1 MFPDKSS
8 FKNSQNFIIL
18 LLLALAGLA
27 IFSNKK
33 TSEKAYKNN
42 YEAFSGLVESYTT
55 GIISRHSPVQVRLAV
70 DIQSVHAKNEE
81 LKEEIFKISP
91 EIKGKAYWVDS
102 RTIEFRPEKSFEAG
116 EFYSVRLELS
126 KIMEVP
132 QKLKE
137 FAFDFE
143 TIKQDFS
150 IEFAGLRSS
159 SANSSAKMR
168 LTGAITTS
176 DMEETAQIEKII
188 KANYDGKSK
197 VSWEHNTESRTH
209 TFTVNDL
216 ERAPVEKS
224 LTIWYDGTPINV
236 RGNKFSKVNVPA
248 KGDFKVIG
256 LRIVQDKEQY
266 VLIQFSDPI
275 RVGQELSGLLGISN
289 TEMPAY
295 TISGSEVKL
304 YPSARLD
311 GNYNVFVNEGI
322 ENFEGKKLSTAFN
335 GNVVFENTEPG
346 VSIPGKGVILP
357 HSGKLLMP
365 FEAVN
370 LNAVDVAIIKIYGNN
385 IPQYLQQNTM
395 DGANSLRQV
404 AKPVKQ
410 ITIRLDADK
419 SVNLHKKNRF
429 MLDIDKLI
437 RTEPGAIY
445 RITIGYRPGY
455 SVYTCKS
462 GEEKSSTS
470 DEEEEGEYYEGEDE
484 YSEDNSSTGFDD
496 DDEFWKRYD
505 NYYPFGYNWNE
516 RDNPCNKSYYNRE
529 RWASRNVLASNIGLI
544 VKQGSSNDL
553 TIAATDILSAT
564 PLEGLSLELLDYQQQ
579 IIGKTISGS
588 DGLAH
593 IDLKR
598 KPYLL
603 VAKRG
608 EERGYLRLDDASSL
622 PLTRFDVGGTQI
634 QKGLKGFIYGERGVW
649 RPGDSIFLTFIL
661 DDKQNKL
668 PKGHPVNFELYN
680 PQGQLF
686 KTIIQNK
693 SINGF
698 YTLKTTTEPTSPT
711 GNWMLKVKAGGAKF
725 EKRIKIETV
734 MPNRLKI
741 NLAFGNQKQ
750 LIKDS
755 QSTGTL
761 KAEWLFGGAG
771 RNLNA
776 KIDAFVS
783 SEPTT
788 FPKYKDF
795 VFDDPVRPFETQL
808 QTVFDGK
815 LDENGTA
822 AVKADI
828 NVEQQAPGRL
838 TANFMVKVFEP
849 GGNFS
854 VNQVSMPYNVYNGY
868 LGIKTPES
876 SANGGMLVT
885 GVNHFIDIVS
895 VDTEGNIQR
904 DKRTVEIELYKMSWK
919 WWWDEEENSVSNF
932 TQDEYNK
939 LIQTASVDLSSGKAR
954 WPLRVNQPEYG
965 RYLLRVRDPKTGHST
980 GKIIY
985 IDWPNWAERLQTENP
1000 TEAAMLSFTSNKT
1013 KYRVGESVE
1022 LTIPTG
1028 NAGRGLISIE
1038 SGSRVI
1044 KTFWFEA
1051 KKGQTRFSFKAHR
1064 EMTPNVFVNVTLLQ
1078 PHSQT
1083 ANDLPIRMYGIIP
1096 IEVEDPETI
1105 LKPVISVPDEIKP
1118 ETLSS
1123 VTVSEASGKPMT
1135 YTIAIVDEGLLD
1147 LTNFQTPNPHTSF
1160 YAREGLGVKTW
1171 DLFDYVIGAYGGDL
1185 QRILSIGGDRM
1196 SGKDKNQTANR
1207 FKPIV
1212 KYLGPFTSNGGKQT
1226 HQFKLPQYVGSVKVM
1241 VIAGEDGA
1249 YGMAEKAVKV
1259 KKPLMILATM
1269 PRVLSPGEQLKL
1281 PVTVFAMDNSVKNV
1295 SIQVQS
1301 NAFGYPT
1308 GNTRN
1313 ISFSKTGEQMV
1324 YLDLLTKN
1332 FSGIGRL
1339 KVIARS
1345 GRETAVF
1352 DVELDIRNPSPLI
1365 TKVIEKTI
1373 EPGTTASI
1381 PFTAFGTA
1389 GTSKATLEVSSIP
1402 PLNLEKRLNYLIQY
1416 PHGCIE
1422 QITSSAFPQLFLA
1435 DIVDLSPAR
1444 KAITERNIK
1453 AAIGRLNG
1461 FQLPDGSLSYWP
1473 GYTEPDEWGTNYAGH
1488 FLIEAEAKGFS
1499 LPPGFLAQWKKHQK
1513 SKAVS
1518 WTPTANNFYG
1528 GDLSQSYRLYLLALA
1543 KSPDLGA
1550 MNRLREF
1557 KYLSDA
1563 AKWRLAAAYRLAG
1576 QPEAAIQLIK
1586 GLPLAIK
1593 PYNQSYGTYGSDL
1606 RDEAMILETLT
1617 LLGYKKAA
1625 DGMVREISAELA
1637 QEDWYST
1644 QTTAYALIAISKYCG
1659 TNTSGKKLR
1668 FNYQLGKLRQ
1678 GINSA
1683 SPVWQLP
1690 ANLASGGHKALLSNT
1705 GSNRLFVRIILQGK
1719 PAIGDAVQASENRS
1733 ILTMRV
1739 GYFTLK
1745 GEKIDPSKIT
1755 QGTDFLAQVNIYNP
1769 GKRGNYS
1776 NLALSQFFPSGWEII
1791 NTRLMNNEDVFK
1803 PSPSNY
1809 IDIRDDRVNTYF
1821 HLPGNKEVTYFVLLN
1836 ASYTGRFYLPPSR
1849 CEAMYDGS
1857 ISASSAGQW
1866 VEVVNPSN
1874 PVLSAK

>member
-1 MFPDKSS
+1 MFLKKPS
-8 FKNSQNFIIL
+8 FRNSQNFFIL
-18 LLLALAGLA
+18 LLVALAAFAVL
-27 IFSNKK
+27 SRNSTPRK
-33 TSEKAYKNN
+33 SYKNN
-42 YEAFSGLVESYTT
+42 YEAYSAYVESYTT
-55 GIISRHSPVQVRLAV
+55 GIISRHNAVQVRLASDV
-70 DIQSVHAKNEE
+70 QSLHAKNEV
-81 LKEEIFKISP
+81 LADGLFQVSP
-91 EIKGKAYWVDS
+91 EVKGKAYWTDS
-102 RTIEFRPEKSFEAG
+102 RTIEFRPEKSFEPG
-116 EFYSVRLELS
+116 EYYTAKLDLA
-126 KIMEVP
+126 KIMDVP
-132 QKLKE
+132 KKLKE
-137 FAFDFE
+137 FNFDFE

-150 IEFAGLRSS
+150 IEFAGLRSVS
-159 SANSSAKMR
+159 NNSADKMR
-168 LTGAITTS
+168 LTGSITTA
-176 DMEETAQIEKII
+176 DAEETTQIEKII
-188 KANYDGKSK
+188 KASYDGEAK
-197 VSWEHNTESRTH
+197 VNWEHNIEGRTH

-216 ERAPVEKS
+216 NRANVEKPV
-224 LTIWYDGTPINV
+224 TVWYDGSPINV
-236 RGNKFSKVNVPA
+236 KGNKFSKINVPA
-248 KGDFKVIG
+248 KDDFKVVG

-311 GNYNVFVNEGI
+311 GSYNVFVNEGI
-322 ENFEGKKLSTAFN
+322 ENFEGKKLTASFN
-335 GNVVFENTEPG
+335 GNVVFENTEPS
-346 VSIPGKGVILP
+346 VAIPGKGVILP

-370 LNAVDVAIIKIYGNN
+370 LNSVDVTIIKIYGNN
-385 IPQYLQQNTM
+385 IPQYLQQNTI
-395 DGANSLRQV
+395 DGANQLRQV

-455 SVYTCKS
+455 SVYTCKAGDERTSQS
-462 GEEKSSTS
+462 GE
-470 DEEEEGEYYEGEDE
+470 DEDGEYYEDDD
-484 YSEDNSSTGFDD
+484 YSGNGGSVLDD
-496 DDEFWKRYD
+496 DDDFWKRYD
-505 NYYPFGYNWNE
+505 NYYPFGSNWNE
-516 RDNPCNKSYYNRE
+516 RNNPCSDSYYNRD

-544 VKQGSSNDL
+544 AKQGSSNNL
-553 TIAATDILSAT
+553 TIATTDILSAS
-564 PLEGLSLELLDYQQQ
+564 PLEGVTLELLDYQQQ
-579 IIGKTISGS
+579 IIGTTSSGS
-588 DGLAH
+588 DGLAS
-593 IDLKR
+593 IELKR

-603 VAKRG
+603 VAKKG

-649 RPGDSIFLTFIL
+649 RPGDSLFLTFIL
-661 DDKQNKL
+661 DDKQNPL
-668 PKGHPVNFELYN
+668 PKGHPVEFELYT
-680 PQGQLF
+680 PQGQLY
-686 KTIIQNK
+686 KQLTQNK
-693 SINGF
+693 SVRGF
-698 YTLKTTTEPTSPT
+698 YVLKTSTEPSSPT

-725 EKRIKIETV
+725 EKKIRVETI

-741 NLAFGNQKQ
+741 NLSFGNQKQ

-755 QSTGTL
+755 QSQGTL

-776 KIDAFVS
+776 KVDAFLS
-783 SEPTT
+783 SEPTA
-788 FPKYKDF
+788 FPKYKEY

-808 QTVFDGK
+808 QSVFDGK
-815 LDENGTA
+815 LDENGLA
-822 AVKADI
+822 SVKADI

-838 TANFMVKVFEP
+838 SASFMVKVFEP

-854 VNQVSMPYNVYNGY
+854 INQVSLPYNVYKGY
-868 LGIKTPES
+868 VGIKVPES

-885 GVNHFIDIVS
+885 GVNHAIDIVS
-895 VDTEGNIQR
+895 VDTEGNLQR
-904 DKRTVEIELYKMSWK
+904 DDRSVEIELYKMSWR
-919 WWWDEEENSVSNF
+919 WWWDEEESSVSNF

-939 LIQTASVDLSSGKAR
+939 LIQTATVNLNGGKAS

-965 RYLLRVRDPKTGHST
+965 RYLLRVRDPQTGHST

-985 IDWPNWAERLQTENP
+985 IDWPNWTERLQNENP
-1000 TEAAMLSFTSNKT
+1000 TEAAMLSFTANKN
-1013 KYRVGESVE
+1013 KYKVDETIE

-1038 SGSRVI
+1038 NGSRVI

-1051 KKGQTRFSFKAHR
+1051 QKGQTRFRFKADKT
-1064 EMTPNVFVNVTLLQ
+1064 MSPNIFVNVTLLQ

-1083 ANDLPIRMYGIIP
+1083 ANDLPIRMYGVIP

-1105 LKPVISVPDEIKP
+1105 LKPVISIPDEIKP
-1118 ETLSS
+1118 ETQSS
-1123 VTVSEASGKPMT
+1123 ITVSEASGKPMT

-1147 LTNFQTPNPHTSF
+1147 ITNFQTPNPHTSF

-1196 SGKDKNQTANR
+1196 SGKGKNQTANR

-1212 KYLGPFTSNGGKQT
+1212 KYLGPFTSNGSKQT

-1249 YGMAEKAVKV
+1249 YGFAEKAVKL

-1281 PVTVFAMDNSVKNV
+1281 PVTVFSMDNSVRNV

-1308 GNTRN
+1308 GNSRT
-1313 ISFSKTGEQMV
+1313 ISFSKPGEQMV
-1324 YLDLLTKN
+1324 FLDLLTKN

-1339 KVIARS
+1339 KVTAKS

-1352 DVELDIRNPSPLI
+1352 DVELDVRNPSPFI
-1365 TKVIEKTI
+1365 TRVIEKTI
-1373 EPGTTASI
+1373 EPGTSLTI
-1381 PFTAFGTA
+1381 PFNAFGTA

-1402 PLNLEKRLNYLIQY
+1402 ALNLEKRLSYLVQY

-1422 QITSSAFPQLFLA
+1422 QTTSSAFPQLYLA
-1435 DIVDLSPAR
+1435 DITDLSPGR
-1444 KAITERNIK
+1444 KAIVERNIK

-1461 FQLPDGSLSYWP
+1461 FQLPDGSMTYWP
-1473 GYTEPDEWGTNYAGH
+1473 GSTEPDEWGTNYAGH
-1488 FLIEAEAKGFS
+1488 FLIEAEAKGFT
-1499 LPPGFLAQWKKHQK
+1499 LPPGFLSQWKKYQK
-1513 SKAVS
+1513 TKAVS
-1518 WTPTANNFYG
+1518 WTPSTSNFYG

-1543 KSPDLGA
+1543 KSPELGA

-1563 AKWRLAAAYRLAG
+1563 AKWRLAAGYRLAG
-1576 QPEAAIQLIK
+1576 QPEVAVQLIK

-1617 LLGYKKAA
+1617 LLGYKKAS
-1625 DGMVREISAELA
+1625 DQLVREIAAELG

-1659 TNTSGKKLR
+1659 ANTSGKKLK
-1668 FNYQLGKLRQ
+1668 FNYQLDKSKSGV
-1678 GINSA
+1678 NSA
-1683 SPVWQLP
+1683 TSVWQLP
-1690 ANLASGGHKALLSNT
+1690 ANLNSGAHKASLSNT
-1705 GSNRLFVRIILQGK
+1705 GTNRLFVKIILQGK
-1719 PAIGDAVQASENRS
+1719 PAIGDAVPASENRS

-1739 GYFTLK
+1739 GYFNLK
-1745 GEKIDPSKIT
+1745 GEKIDPSRIT
-1755 QGTDFLAQVNIYNP
+1755 QGTDFLAQVNVRNP
-1769 GKRGNYS
+1769 GKRGNYN

-1791 NTRLMNNEDVFK
+1791 NTRLMNTEDVFK

-1821 HLPGNKEVTYFVLLN
+1821 HLQGDKEATYFVLLN
-1836 ASYTGRFYLPPSR
+1836 ASYTGRFYLPPTR
-1849 CEAMYDGS
+1849 CEGMYDGS
-1857 ISASSAGQW
+1857 ISASSEGQW
-1866 VEVVNPSN
+1866 VEVVNPSAI
-1874 PVLSAK
+1874 LTAK